1 LGEWVGERGRRRRRA
16 TLQHSPT
23 TTLHRAAAPPTLEDV
38 LFPEKFLNGNF
49 VTSCY
54 YANKRNK

>member
-1 LGEWVGERGRRRRRA
+1 VKGGGGGGGGPPSSTHPPLPFIEPPP
-16 TLQHSPT
+16 HS
-23 TTLHRAAAPPTLEDV
+23 PPTLEDV